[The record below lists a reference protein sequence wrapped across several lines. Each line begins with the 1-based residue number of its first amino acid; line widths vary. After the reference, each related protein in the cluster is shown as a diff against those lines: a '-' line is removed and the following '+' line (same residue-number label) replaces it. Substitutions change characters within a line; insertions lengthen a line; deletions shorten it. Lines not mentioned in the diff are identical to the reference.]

1 MNHVFQSEEKLFF
14 PLHTVFPQSMKN
26 QSASVFT
33 VQWDFPR
40 VEKIPWSSQSIFGA
54 SYALLLFDLLVYLLQ
69 IWGKMYW
76 RERVRKIDIVALKN
90 VSTSGSSKKSRCT
103 RKKKMCVSDSMTLWL
118 SILEKQTLNLS
129 SVFSKGLCNSK
140 VCALRSKS
148 KFAEALLKY
157 RLHKPGCFEIIL
169 QWGEHLRGRLMFFVQ
184 SIGASRKRDASVKRF
199 FTHWPFFHS

>member
-1 MNHVFQSEEKLFF
+1 MKFTKYIWSLLCTIIIWSFGISATDLREDVLEGTCEENRYCSTQECFYKWFF
-14 PLHTVFPQSMKN
+14 KEEQ
-26 QSASVFT
+26 
-33 VQWDFPR
+33 
-40 VEKIPWSSQSIFGA
+40 
-54 SYALLLFDLLVYLLQ
+54 VYQ
-69 IWGKMYW
+69 
-76 RERVRKIDIVALKN
+76 
-90 VSTSGSSKKSRCT
+90 
-103 RKKKMCVSDSMTLWL
+103 KKKMCVSDSMTLWL